1 MGGSVALIGRKTLE
15 DKGYVSYR
23 ISMSGK
29 KDRSSISI
37 FYTDDMLFLIL
48 QAFSVL
54 LILTHFLVLI
64 LIFSH
69 CIYCLLSVPIITP
82 TQNMDVS

>member
-1 MGGSVALIGRKTLE
+1 MGGFVALIGRKTLE
-15 DKGYVSYR
+15 DKGYVSYCT
-23 ISMSGK
+23 SMSGK

-37 FYTDDMLFLIL
+37 FYTDDTLLLIL

-54 LILTHFLVLI
+54 LILIHFLVLV

-82 TQNMDVS
+82 TQNTDMS